1 MQLAEWPR
9 WWKQLTWVKSRFVE
23 DGDARVEVRRTRGI
37 NPIAVIKPAIA
48 LSNSDEVA
56 TAFVVYTQFLLLL
69 YIEDTPNPNALKCV
83 TDKPP
88 SERPR
93 SYFNAEQAQG
103 DPLAEALFGI
113 EGVTNVLI
121 HQLFVTVCKAPEAD
135 WGPIKKSL
143 KRVLAD
149 AG

>member
-1 MQLAEWPR
+1 MP
-9 WWKQLTWVKSRFVE
+9 
-23 DGDARVEVRRTRGI
+23 
-37 NPIAVIKPAIA
+37 
-48 LSNSDEVA
+48 LSITSFE
-56 TAFVVYTQFLLLL
+56 T
-69 YIEDTPNPNALKCV
+69 TPNPNALKCV

-93 SYFNAEQAQG
+93 SYFNAQQAEG

-113 EGVTNVLI
+113 DGVTNVLI
-121 HQLFVTVCKAPEAD
+121 HQLFVTVCKAPDAD